1 MKSYKKIIY
10 VTVSLL
16 AIVATGFYVFFI
28 FKNVE
33 TQSIGDQDRTGA
45 SGKFIKLTDGI
56 THYEVAGPDTAKTVV
71 LVHGFSVPY
80 YIWDGTFDSLV
91 QEGFRVIRYDAFGR
105 GLSDKPE
112 VEYNPHL
119 YRRQLSELIQS
130 LQVKTPFSIAGLSFG
145 GAVVGDFV
153 THHPEMIDKVI
164 LVDPVYRFK
173 NTDIAELVM
182 NYSMAVKAEA
192 MAGGQLEDF
201 KYPELFPDWVS
212 KYKNQMKFKGFRHSL
227 ISTIRNYPSDTIVA
241 NYTRLESLSKKVL
254 LIWGKEDKTVTF
266 DFSDSLRQKLQLDF
280 LPVDDACHLP
290 HLEKPLLVNSKIV
303 SFLKNK

>member
-1 MKSYKKIIY
+1 MKKIAY
-10 VTVSLL
+10 VLIGFLVL
-16 AIVATGFYVFFI
+16 VALGFYGFYL

-33 TQSIGDQDRTGA
+33 TQSISDADRAGA
-45 SGKFIKLTDGI
+45 SGKFIKLTDGV
-56 THYEVAGPDTAKTVV
+56 THYEVAGADTARTVV

-91 QEGFRVIRYDAFGR
+91 QQGFRVIRYDAFGR
-105 GLSDKPE
+105 GLSDKPD
-112 VEYNPHL
+112 VVYNPQL
-119 YRRQLSELIQS
+119 YRRQLKELLQL

-153 THHPEMIDKVI
+153 AHYPESIDKVI

-173 NTDIAELVM
+173 NADVVELVM
-182 NYSMAVKAEA
+182 NYSMAVKADA

-212 KYKNQMKFKGFRHSL
+212 KYKSQMKFKGFRHSL
-227 ISTIRNYPSDTIVA
+227 ISTIRSYPSDTIVA
-241 NYTRLESLSKKVL
+241 NYSKLAALQKQVL

-266 DFSDSLRQKLQLDF
+266 DFSDSLRQKLPLDF
-280 LPVDDACHLP
+280 LPVEDARHLP
-290 HLEKPLLVNSKIV
+290 HLEKPSLVNSKII
-303 SFLKNK
+303 SFLKTK